1 LLLQFEHENGPFES
15 WTLHESFR
23 PMS

>member
-1 LLLQFEHENGPFES
+1 LLQFELENGPFES
-15 WTLHESFR
+15 WTLNERFR